1 MEKNK
6 EKVNKLKIDKGQLA
20 VRIMAG
26 ILAILM
32 LLSVF
37 ASCIY
42 FIFE

>member
-6 EKVNKLKIDKGQLA
+6 EKINKLKIDKGQLA

>member
-6 EKVNKLKIDKGQLA
+6 EKVNKLNIDKGQLA

>member
-20 VRIMAG
+20 VRIMAV

-42 FIFE
+42 FIFD

>member
-42 FIFE
+42 FIFD